1 VRATRWL
8 AWGLLTLSLGCQ
20 PASESGST
28 DPARGTQK
36 TRTTKGI
43 EISDRSHRPRE
54 SPAARYG
61 VAPKA
66 RLSQAEQAVIDA
78 LDPDTFEHDPALSR
92 LVRGL
97 ARATPTRNDM
107 PPELVDG
114 LLSWHGIVDP
124 PPQVLVVEIDPDPDQ
139 CWNRLSPNCNEPL
152 AALADVARSLL
163 ATPGNWKIGVGIAQG
178 PGGGTRMMV
187 AAVDRAF
194 EMQPFEVVVPNGK
207 RLSLRGKVVSG
218 RRDPEVHIV
227 DTLGHW
233 RKVPIATGDDGSLST
248 TIGCSG
254 TPGVYKIEVFATGSH
269 GPEVVANF
277 PMYCGVKRPAEI
289 RYTLERVGADVP
301 PRVVEEE
308 NFKELNKAR
317 EAAGLPPLQW
327 DENAARVARSHSADM
342 VRNNFVGHVSPTTGD
357 ATRRLTTAKIDSA
370 IVRENVAR
378 GYGPRSIHLSLM
390 NSPGHRANVLAED
403 VTHVGIGAVYGPRE
417 GDGPNAPRPMLLT
430 QNYFSRA
437 GGDAPRDFVPAF
449 RNMIDETAR
458 AKGLGTIRWDDRLSA
473 VAQAEAEA
481 AAKGRR
487 GRGEAELRSAVFG
500 LGYQSMVQH
509 QVESASFRSLAGLDL
524 WASTGK
530 RYVGYGIARSKDGRR
545 FVLIVYLA
553 Q

>member
-1 VRATRWL
+1 MRGYRPL
-8 AWGLLTLSLGCQ
+8 AMGLAALALACQ
-20 PASESGST
+20 PSSGGGST
-28 DPARGTQK
+28 NPARGTEK
-36 TRTTKGI
+36 TRTNKGI
-43 EISDRSHRPRE
+43 EISERTHRPRE
-54 SPAARYG
+54 SPAARYA
-61 VAPKA
+61 VAPKGP
-66 RLSQAEQAVIDA
+66 LSQSERAVLDA
-78 LDPDTFEHDPALSR
+78 LAPGSFEHDPALSR

-139 CWNRLSPNCNEPL
+139 CWNRLSPNCAEPL

-187 AAVDRAF
+187 GAVDRAF
-194 EMQPFEVVVPNGK
+194 EMDPFEVVVANGK
-207 RLSLRGKVVSG
+207 SLTLSGRVVSG
-218 RRDPEVHIV
+218 RREPEVHIV

-248 TIGCSG
+248 TISCSG
-254 TPGVYKIEVFATGSH
+254 TPGVYKIEVFAKGEH

-277 PMYCGVKRPAEI
+277 PMYCGVSRPAEI
-289 RYTLERVGADVP
+289 RYTLERVGADVA

-308 NFKELNKAR
+308 NFKELNRAR

-357 ATRRLTTAKIDSA
+357 ATRRLSTAKIDSA

-390 NSPGHRANVLAED
+390 NSPGHRANVLADD
-403 VTHVGIGAVYGPRE
+403 VTHVGVGAVYGPRE
-417 GDGPNAPRPMLLT
+417 GDGPNAPRPVLLT
-430 QNYFSRA
+430 QNFFSRA

-473 VAQAEAEA
+473 VAQSEAEA
-481 AAKGRR
+481 LAKGRR
-487 GRGEAELRSAVFG
+487 GRSEGELRDAVFG

-509 QVESASFRSLAGLDL
+509 QVESASFRSLSGLGL
-524 WASTGK
+524 WGSTGP
-530 RYVGYGIARSKDGRR
+530 RYVGYGIARSKDGRS

>member
-1 VRATRWL
+1 MRTKWIASAL
-8 AWGLLTLSLGCQ
+8 ALGLGLGCQ
-20 PASESGST
+20 PTGEGSST
-28 DPARGTQK
+28 DPTQGTQRA
-36 TRTTKGI
+36 RTTKGI
-43 EISDRSHRPRE
+43 EVGERKHRPRE
-54 SPAARYG
+54 SPAARYA

-66 RLSQAEQAVIDA
+66 RLSQAEQAVLDA
-78 LDPDTFEHDPALSR
+78 LEPGSFEHDPALSR

-114 LLSWHGIVDP
+114 LLTWHGVVDP
-124 PPQVLVVEIDPDPDQ
+124 PPQVLVVEIDPDPDE
-139 CWNRLSPNCNEPL
+139 CWNRLSPSCEEPL
-152 AALADVARSLL
+152 RALADVARSLL

-187 AAVDRAF
+187 GAVDRAF
-194 EMQPFEVVVPNGK
+194 EMEPFDVVVPNGK
-207 RLSLRGKVVSG
+207 SSSLRGKVVSG
-218 RRDPEVHIV
+218 RSDPEVHIV
-227 DTLGHW
+227 DTLGRW
-233 RKVPIATGDDGSLST
+233 RKVPIALGDDGTLST
-248 TIGCSG
+248 TVSCSS

-289 RYTLERVGADVP
+289 RYTLERVGADVSP
-301 PRVVEEE
+301 TVVEEE
-308 NFKELNKAR
+308 NFKELNNAR
-317 EAAGLPPLQW
+317 RAAGLAPLQW
-327 DENAARVARSHSADM
+327 DEKAAQVARSHSADM

-390 NSPGHRANVLAED
+390 NSPGHRANVLADD

-417 GDGPNAPRPMLLT
+417 GDGPNAPRPVLLT

-437 GGDAPRDFVPAF
+437 GGDAPKDFVPAF
-449 RNMIDETAR
+449 RDMIDEALR
-458 AKGLGTIRWDDRLSA
+458 AQGGGKVRWDDRLSA
-473 VAQAEAEA
+473 VAQSEAEA
-481 AAKGRR
+481 IAKGRR
-487 GRGEAELRSAVFG
+487 GRSEQQLRDAVFG

-509 QVESASFRSLAGLDL
+509 QVESASFRSLSGLEL
-524 WASTGK
+524 WSSSGK
-530 RYVGYGIARSKDGRR
+530 RYVGYGIARGRDGRS